1 MESILKSDIF
11 FFIASIATVVMTIIL
26 AVAGFYLI
34 GILRNFHAI
43 SAVFKKAVDNADE
56 SLEEIAKSI
65 KNSLIFQ
72 FLFGKK
78 TTRKSK
84 KNE

>member
-1 MESILKSDIF
+1 MEPILKSEIF
-11 FFIASIATVVMTIIL
+11 FFIASTATVVMMIIL
-26 AVAGFYLI
+26 TVAGFYLI

-56 SLEEIAKSI
+56 SLEEIAERI

-72 FLFGKK
+72 FLFGKRK
-78 TTRKSK
+78 SKKSK

>member
-1 MESILKSDIF
+1 MEPILKSEIF
-11 FFIASIATVVMTIIL
+11 FFIASIFSVVMTIVL

-56 SLEEIAKSI
+56 SLEEIAESI
-65 KNSLIFQ
+65 KNSMIFQ

-78 TTRKSK
+78 KSKKSK

>member
-1 MESILKSDIF
+1 MEPILKSEIF
-11 FFIASIATVVMTIIL
+11 FFIASIFTIIATIVL
-26 AVAGFYLI
+26 AIASFYLI

-56 SLEEIAKSI
+56 NLEEIAESI

-78 TTRKSK
+78 KRKTNK

>member
-11 FFIASIATVVMTIIL
+11 FFIASLATVIMTIVL
-26 AVAGFYLI
+26 AIAGFYLI

-43 SAVFKKAVDNADE
+43 SSVFKKAVDNADE

-65 KNSLIFQ
+65 KNSLLFQ
-72 FLFGKK
+72 FIFGKK
-78 TTRKSK
+78 QQKKPRK
-84 KNE
+84 ND